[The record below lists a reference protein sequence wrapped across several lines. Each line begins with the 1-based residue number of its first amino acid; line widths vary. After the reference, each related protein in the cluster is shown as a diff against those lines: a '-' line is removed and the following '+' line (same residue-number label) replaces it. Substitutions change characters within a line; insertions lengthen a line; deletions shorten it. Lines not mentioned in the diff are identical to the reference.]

1 MKALLSIL
9 GRKWSQSVNVSRA
22 DRRTYDTVQCIYDFP
37 EVLGIV
43 YLSIEYVYDY
53 GLSIK

>member
-9 GRKWSQSVNVSRA
+9 GQEWSQSVNVSRA
-22 DRRTYDTVQCIYDFP
+22 DRRTYDTVQCIYEFP